1 MANLDTSPDL
11 EYFHVVHGIQSFL
24 SKNTDQ
30 KVGEA
35 DMNNSSGK
43 YQSGYITNWMHEK

>member
-1 MANLDTSPDL
+1 MANFDTSPDL
-11 EYFHVVHGIQSFL
+11 EYFHVVHRIQSFL
-24 SKNTDQ
+24 TKNTDQ

-43 YQSGYITNWMHEK
+43 YQSGNITNWMHVK

>member
-1 MANLDTSPDL
+1 MANLDTSPEL
-11 EYFHVVHGIQSFL
+11 EYFPVARGIQSFL
-24 SKNTDQ
+24 TKNIDE

-43 YQSGYITNWMHEK
+43 YESGNITNWMHEK